1 LNAGLDEIDT
11 KQVMENIETI
21 LNNAVETSNN
31 LREITKTINDPAT
44 IVVLQKTLESA
55 RVTFENT
62 QKITSDIDE
71 LIGDPQFRENLRRLI
86 DGLSNLLS
94 SGEQLEYN
102 LRIAQ
107 TLDTMTQELAKQKVL
122 TISRPSLNPQQ
133 MQLYPQVIV
142 QQTPTGE
149 K

>member
-1 LNAGLDEIDT
+1 
-11 KQVMENIETI
+11 
-21 LNNAVETSNN
+21 
-31 LREITKTINDPAT
+31 
-44 IVVLQKTLESA
+44 
-55 RVTFENT
+55 VTFENT

-107 TLDTMTQELAKQKVL
+107 TLDTMTQELAKQKVF
-122 TISRPSLNPQQ
+122 TISRPPLNPKQ
-133 MQLYPQVIV
+133 MQLYPQFIV
-142 QQTPTGE
+142 QQPPTGE

>member
-1 LNAGLDEIDT
+1 
-11 KQVMENIETI
+11 
-21 LNNAVETSNN
+21 
-31 LREITKTINDPAT
+31 
-44 IVVLQKTLESA
+44 
-55 RVTFENT
+55 VTFENT

-133 MQLYPQVIV
+133 MQLYPQFIV